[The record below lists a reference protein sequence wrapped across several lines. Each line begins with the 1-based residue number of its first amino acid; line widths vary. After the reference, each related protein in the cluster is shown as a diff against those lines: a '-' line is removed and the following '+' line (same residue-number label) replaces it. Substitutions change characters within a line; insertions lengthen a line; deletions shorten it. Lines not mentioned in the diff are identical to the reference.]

1 MNSISVR
8 ISGSMFVD
16 LVKQY
21 SDYFESATNRF
32 TINGDAVSIVLEE
45 TYISLHPRKL
55 NEVIN
60 CFIQLIYDCDWFGDV
75 PVEEALFSEI
85 KNNGKAIADSI
96 SNVEWEL
103 SEDNMDEA
111 DFDGTVAIDITRCVF
126 DRAAGDKD
134 IRISH
139 TRELLEF

>member
-1 MNSISVR
+1 
-8 ISGSMFVD
+8 MFAD

-21 SDYFESATNRF
+21 FDYFESATNRF

-75 PVEEALFSEI
+75 PVEEALFS
-85 KNNGKAIADSI
+85 
-96 SNVEWEL
+96 
-103 SEDNMDEA
+103 
-111 DFDGTVAIDITRCVF
+111 
-126 DRAAGDKD
+126 
-134 IRISH
+134 
-139 TRELLEF
+139 